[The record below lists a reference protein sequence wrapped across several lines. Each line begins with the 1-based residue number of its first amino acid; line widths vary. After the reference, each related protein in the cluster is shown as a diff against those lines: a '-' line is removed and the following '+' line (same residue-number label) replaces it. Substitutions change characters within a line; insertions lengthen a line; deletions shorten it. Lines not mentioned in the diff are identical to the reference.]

1 MFVGKTKS
9 GKAKRAPVPPRA
21 KTEVRSRKAALYDD
35 GTFSRDM
42 DLALAA
48 SNRSH
53 KAAEVARKDEA
64 DKAVAAAVA
73 AELATVV
80 VPASVRCPDG
90 RLRSRVAAWFNGCGG
105 LLRRG
110 PVPPRS
116 PDPSPGHSLDVTPG
130 RFIASFGFKL
140 ILNPRRLNV
149 VSVLAEGDLDTSA
162 ADSATASPSGLN
174 ASRL

>member
-48 SNRSH
+48 SHRSH

-80 VPASVRCPDG
+80 VPASLLCPDG
-90 RLRSRVAAWFNGCGG
+90 KVRSGYAQWYQDCGG
-105 LLRRG
+105 LLGRT
-110 PVPPRS
+110 PIPPRS
-116 PDPSPGHSLDVTPG
+116 PDPSPGHSFDVTPG

-162 ADSATASPSGLN
+162 SPSALN